1 MLGQT
6 THVSLLRRLSEG
18 NDPTAWQEFH
28 DRYAELISGFARRRQ
43 LQPADCEDIVQEVLL
58 ALSRTMP
65 GFRYDPGRGK
75 FRSYLKTITLH
86 AIFKRRAR
94 EHGEVNLEH
103 IEQATRAAAD
113 EEDVEAAWEAEW
125 RQYHLRQ
132 AMRTIT
138 AEFNDSDQQA
148 FQQYA
153 IEGRGAQE
161 TAAALNLSVDQVYQA
176 KSRILRRLSE
186 LVEQQVRDEG

>member
-18 NDPTAWQEFH
+18 NDPAAWREFH

-113 EEDVEAAWEAEW
+113 EEEVEAAWEAEW

-132 AMRTIT
+132 AMRVIT
-138 AEFNDSDQQA
+138 AEFNDADQQA
-148 FQQYA
+148 FQRYA
-153 IEGRGAQE
+153 LEGRGAQE
-161 TAAALNLSVDQVYQA
+161 TADALNLSVDQVYQA